1 MGWATGSPRRWWR
14 PPMTGRRETEMS
26 HPELT
31 RRLME
36 ARAADMRRIA
46 TQHRSRRDASVAP
59 REPPEAPV
67 TLRFARPD
75 DASELAH
82 LAQLDSAAAPA
93 PPALLGELSG
103 RLVAALSLADGRV
116 LADPFVPTAAVVEL
130 LRARARQLNGTAR
143 GSRARRAPRPLR
155 RWSARSKLAGG

>member
-1 MGWATGSPRRWWR
+1 MR
-14 PPMTGRRETEMS
+14 GRREAAMS

-36 ARAADMRRIA
+36 ARAADMLRVAAQRR
-46 TQHRSRRDASVAP
+46 RRRDDAVGP

-75 DASELAH
+75 DAFELAH

-93 PPALLGELSG
+93 PPALLGEMSG
-103 RLVAALSLADGRV
+103 RLVAALSLADGGV
-116 LADPFVPTAAVVEL
+116 IADPFVPSAAVVEL
-130 LRARARQLNGTAR
+130 LRARARQLNGTA
-143 GSRARRAPRPLR
+143 GGFRARRASRPPR
-155 RWSARSKLAGG
+155 RWPARSKLAGG

>member
-1 MGWATGSPRRWWR
+1 
-14 PPMTGRRETEMS
+14 MTGPRDPAMS

-36 ARAADMRRIA
+36 ARTADMLRVAAQR
-46 TQHRSRRDASVAP
+46 RSRRDDSTAP

-82 LAQLDSAAAPA
+82 LAQLDSAPVPA
-93 PPALLGELSG
+93 PPALLGEMSG

-116 LADPFVPTAAVVEL
+116 IADPFVPAAAVIEL
-130 LRARARQLNGTAR
+130 LRARARQLNGTGG
-143 GSRARRAPRPLR
+143 GSRGRRASRPLR
-155 RWSARSKLAGG
+155 RSPARSKLAG